1 VFKSSKPT
9 IDWKLSIHTVLLA
22 ICIIDSSGS
31 SALDRVA
38 SAQSFKP
45 SQKSP
50 TTQPARPDR
59 SSWVIKKI
67 EELLQPKRKPLGSR
81 GDDMVCAESPTFRAN
96 YPYLWTRQP
105 LLVWSGSPSS
115 LQLLDAQSLKIVW
128 QKAIDSNSEIRQ
140 VRIDRP
146 LELGK
151 RYIWRVVAE
160 SGNDAVN
167 PEIAFQIVDANQ
179 WRKIDRE
186 LKALEQKLKEQ
197 KLSSDEIILEKVKY
211 FAQYQ
216 MWGDAQETLAILP
229 SSLNQNQQV
238 IDLKKVI
245 KDELG
250 LCLYNSIHTP
260 SPNEKK

>member
-1 VFKSSKPT
+1 MVKTDRVLTGWGKSFWGV
-9 IDWKLSIHTVLLA
+9 IFLLLA
-22 ICIIDSSGS
+22 FHS
-31 SALDRVA
+31 LNQERVA
-38 SAQSFKP
+38 FAQIPQPTQKP
-45 SQKSP
+45 APPKSRNP
-50 TTQPARPDR
+50 LIINR
-59 SSWVIKKI
+59 IF
-67 EELLQPKRKPLGSR
+67 ELLKPKRRVGSR
-81 GDDMVCAESPTFRAN
+81 GDEMICAESPTFKAD

-105 LLVWSGSPSS
+105 LLMWSGSPSS

-128 QKAIDSNSEIRQ
+128 QKTIDSNSEIRQ

-160 SGNDAVN
+160 PGNDAVN
-167 PEIAFQIVDANQ
+167 PKIAFQMVDANQ

-186 LKALEQKLKEQ
+186 LKSLEQKLKGQ
-197 KLSSDEIILEKVKY
+197 KLSSDEIILEKVNY

-216 MWGDAQETLAILP
+216 MWGDVQEALAILP
-229 SSLNQNQQV
+229 SSLNQKQQV

-250 LCLYNSIHTP
+250 MCLYNSIHTP